1 MNKTKGT
8 TRKRKQIGRGN
19 IQGNMNNKKIRELRI
34 QADKIRDEMKP
45 FFDRSEKDIE
55 RTKLN
60 KKMEKGDI
68 ISLQKI
74 FDAPLSDARSTRDI
88 EQNKKML
95 QEKGEELKKILDEIA
110 ILEVNTGG
118 KIKRRRK
125 TKRKRS
131 I

>member
-1 MNKTKGT
+1 MKRSKKTT
-8 TRKRKQIGRGN
+8 QKRKQIGRGN
-19 IQGNMNNKKIRELRI
+19 IQGNMNNKKIRELRR

-74 FDAPLSDARSTRDI
+74 FDAPLSDARSTGDI

-95 QEKGEELKKILDEIA
+95 EEKGEELKKILDEIA
-110 ILEVNTGG
+110 ILEVKTGG
-118 KIKRRRK
+118 KIKRRN